1 MDNFIA
7 QVGEKKDRACRFVLT
22 PHDQLWHLQYRKVA
36 KHETTDLGR
45 LANAELENKIRVAD
59 MFSAVW
65 SSVDVAKQLL
75 VD

>member
-1 MDNFIA
+1 M
-7 QVGEKKDRACRFVLT
+7 LT
-22 PHDQLWHLQYRKVA
+22 FDARLWHLEYRKVA

-45 LANAELENKIRVAD
+45 LANAELENNIRVAD

-65 SSVDVAKQLL
+65 SSVDVAKQSL